1 MNFEEPTFV
10 SPDKM
15 QDKLVINL
23 TSAESALFFQSIETS
38 KYLHDKHWLIMKSI
52 GKQMENSDFSKQ
64 YESSSDDLNS
74 MMLTL
79 LIVSIVLYVITSGGR
94 AMKFMFIMVRA
105 LQIIMHLP
113 IIQVL
118 FPANIMIIIRAL
130 FPTIGFDIMDSVMEW
145 ED

>member
-1 MNFEEPTFV
+1 
-10 SPDKM
+10 
-15 QDKLVINL
+15 
-23 TSAESALFFQSIETS
+23 
-38 KYLHDKHWLIMKSI
+38 
-52 GKQMENSDFSKQ
+52 MENSDFSKQ
-64 YESSSDDLNS
+64 YESNTGDLNS
-74 MMLTL
+74 MMLAL

-118 FPANIMIIIRAL
+118 FPANVMIIIRAL
-130 FPTIGFDIMDSVMEW
+130 FPTIGFDIMDSVLEW